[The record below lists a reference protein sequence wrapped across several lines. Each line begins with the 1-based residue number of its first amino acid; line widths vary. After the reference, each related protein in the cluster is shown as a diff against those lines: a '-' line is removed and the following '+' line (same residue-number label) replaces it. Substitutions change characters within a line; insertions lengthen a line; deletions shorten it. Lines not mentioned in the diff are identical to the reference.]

1 MSVMSNVIGVADER
15 AVFMSKVYGW
25 MTVGIGLTAL
35 VALGMVATG
44 AAAALAA
51 NMPLFIGLLVLE
63 LVLVFAYSFMKDSLG
78 FAGGALILA
87 AYAALNGVTF
97 SALFVVYGLGLA
109 AQAFGITAGMFG
121 ALSLFGFVTKKD
133 LSGWGNFLFLGLV
146 GLLIVLIVEMFV
158 ASTLLS
164 LLVSCAAVL
173 LFAALTAYDTQKI
186 KNMAASN
193 ANALD
198 GALMLYLD
206 FINLFLHILRILAIS
221 QGRSSD

>member
-1 MSVMSNVIGVADER
+1 RKNNGENKMSAMSNVIGVADER

-78 FAGGALILA
+78 FAGGALMLA

-186 KNMAASN
+186 KTMAASKDRKSTRLN
-193 ANALD
+193 SS
-198 GALMLYLD
+198 
-206 FINLFLHILRILAIS
+206 HVKIS
-221 QGRSSD
+221 Y

>member
-1 MSVMSNVIGVADER
+1 MSVMSNFIGVADER

-35 VALGMVATG
+35 IALGMVATG

-78 FAGGALILA
+78 FAGGALMLA
-87 AYAALNGVTF
+87 AYAALNGITF

-164 LLVSCAAVL
+164 LLVSCVAVL

>member
-78 FAGGALILA
+78 FAGGALMLA

-186 KNMAASN
+186 KNMATSN